1 MPTQQLALIANL
13 LNTAKPDWVLFTVAS
28 LILAPVSRGESTWD
42 MANRICDRYFS
53 DASGHSRPMARK
65 AA

>member
-1 MPTQQLALIANL
+1 MPTQQLALIASL
-13 LNTAKPDWVLFTVAS
+13 LNMAKPDLVLFMGAS
-28 LILAPVSRGESTWD
+28 LLLSPLSGGETTWD

-53 DASGHSRPMARK
+53 DTAQQDRSVTSQ

>member
-1 MPTQQLALIANL
+1 MPTQQLALIATI
-13 LNTAKPDWVLFTVAS
+13 LNSAKPDWVLFAVVS
-28 LILAPVSRGESTWD
+28 FVLSPVSRGESTWD

-53 DASGHSRPMARK
+53 ETPVQIRPVPSQ

>member
-1 MPTQQLALIANL
+1 MPTQQLALIASL
-13 LNTAKPDWVLFTVAS
+13 LNMAKPDLVLFMGAS
-28 LILAPVSRGESTWD
+28 LLLSPVSRGETTWD

-53 DASGHSRPMARK
+53 ETAGQNKPVATQ

>member
-1 MPTQQLALIANL
+1 MPTQQLALIASL
-13 LNTAKPDWVLFTVAS
+13 LNMAKPDLVLFMGAS
-28 LILAPVSRGESTWD
+28 LLLSPLSGGETTWD

-53 DASGHSRPMARK
+53 DPAQQDRSVTSQ

>member
-1 MPTQQLALIANL
+1 MPTQPIAHLADL

-28 LILAPVSRGESTWD
+28 LLLAPVSRAESTWD

-53 DASGHSRPMARK
+53 DTQGRPRPLANK

>member
-1 MPTQQLALIANL
+1 MPTQQLALLANI
-13 LNTAKPDWVLFTVAS
+13 LNTAKPDWVLFTVAY
-28 LILAPVSRGESTWD
+28 LLLAPVSRRESTWD

-53 DASGHSRPMARK
+53 DTAQQNRPVTSQ

>member
-1 MPTQQLALIANL
+1 MPTQQIALIAKL
-13 LNTAKPDWVLFTVAS
+13 LNLAKPGVLLTVAS
-28 LILAPVSRGESTWD
+28 LVLAPVSRGESTWD

-53 DASGHSRPMARK
+53 DNPDQAHSIAMR